1 MDEPLPSVSS
11 IVRSSALLAAG
22 ALAVLSGCAP
32 AERYHKPIRVVAAVE
47 TPPVPSTEDAA
58 DDPAIWVDIRQPG
71 NSLVI
76 GTDKGSGLL
85 VYDLAGRQIQYL
97 DAGEFNNVDIRR
109 EPWGR
114 SGESLL
120 AATQR
125 NPSRLV
131 LFTLDHESRKVRIR
145 SRHTTWLSEP
155 YGICLYQDASAQ
167 PFVIANSK
175 DGAFI
180 QYSVGRDYSLR
191 AVRSWQTESQP
202 EGCVA
207 DDDRGILYVG
217 EEAVGI
223 WSLPAGPNETPTLES
238 FDSIDNGHLVA
249 DVEGL
254 ALYHGAGRTYLV
266 ASSQGDDSYVVYDAT
281 SRAHVFSFQVA
292 PSATIDG
299 ASETD
304 GLAIAADQ
312 LPGFPAGLLVVQ
324 DGLNL
329 MPRANQNFK
338 YISWADVE
346 AAAGR

>member
-1 MDEPLPSVSS
+1 MGERSRSASS
-11 IVRSSALLAAG
+11 IVRSSLLLAA
-22 ALAVLSGCAP
+22 ALPALLLGCAQ
-32 AERYHKPIRVVAAVE
+32 AERYHKPIRVAAAVE
-47 TPPVPSTEDAA
+47 TAPVPSTEDAA
-58 DDPAIWVDIRQPG
+58 DDPAIWIDAEDPSK
-71 NSLVI
+71 SLVI

-97 DAGEFNNVDIRR
+97 SAGEFNNVDIRR
-109 EPWGR
+109 EPWDRAGV
-114 SGESLL
+114 SLL

-131 LFTLDHESRKVRIR
+131 LFALDHDSRKVRIE
-145 SRHTTWLSEP
+145 SHHTTQLEEP

-175 DGAFI
+175 DGEFI
-180 QYSVGRDYSLR
+180 QYRVGEDYSLR
-191 AVRSWQTESQP
+191 AVRSWRTESQP

-207 DDDRGILYVG
+207 DDDQQVLYVG

-223 WSLPAGPNETPTLES
+223 WALPADPEEPPRLES
-238 FDSIDNGHLVA
+238 FDTVDNGYLVA

-254 ALYHGAGRTYLV
+254 ALYHGADRTYLV
-266 ASSQGDDSYVVYDAT
+266 ASSQGDDSYVVYDTT
-281 SRAHVFSFQVA
+281 SRRYEFSFQVG
-292 PSATIDG
+292 PGSTIDG

-304 GLAIAADQ
+304 GLAIVANE

-338 YISWADVE
+338 YVSWADVE
-346 AAAGR
+346 SAARR